1 MAGFLNHLSAN
12 ANTCKEEL
20 KSPQN
25 TGSIA
30 NPGECSRFSP
40 HNLEASL
47 VESFQFETY
56 SDPSPLG
63 DIGTCNLKESMQRYK
78 IEKVEYKTK
87 ATIEQFTDELQ
98 SSTFEDSDGTPV
110 QFLSNDALSEVKKD
124 FNVHEMVVSGTVNC
138 FILKFI
144 YNDSSSKFLP

>member
-1 MAGFLNHLSAN
+1 
-12 ANTCKEEL
+12 
-20 KSPQN
+20 
-25 TGSIA
+25 
-30 NPGECSRFSP
+30 
-40 HNLEASL
+40 
-47 VESFQFETY
+47 
-56 SDPSPLG
+56 
-63 DIGTCNLKESMQRYK
+63 MQRYK

-87 ATIEQFTDELQ
+87 ATIEQFTDEFQ